1 MLIIGSMEYSEKSK
15 EGKLFTFSP
24 RVNRKQFSKIW
35 CVFFFFL
42 YPVIKSSSI
51 ALEVIEIITPLLI
64 HTHGELPDLNVQKK
78 SMENKRN

>member
-1 MLIIGSMEYSEKSK
+1 MLIIGSMECSEKSK
-15 EGKLFTFSP
+15 EGKLFTFNP

-35 CVFFFFL
+35 CGFFL
-42 YPVIKSSSI
+42 YPVIKSSSF